1 MVRTHDH
8 GGDDAGRDGGRA
20 SDHVALVIGCLGR
33 TLAIAGLLA
42 VLVTVSTIAIVAI
55 GAVLAVVVT
64 FRLLV
69 EDL

>member
-1 MVRTHDH
+1 V
-8 GGDDAGRDGGRA
+8 AGVMGCFRRA
-20 SDHVALVIGCLGR
+20 
-33 TLAIAGLLA
+33 LAIAGLLA

-55 GAVLAVVVT
+55 GAGLAVILT